1 MGKGSDTGNAGPG
14 NHPDRRAF
22 PEQRLQA
29 ETGIPIPAVG
39 IQDPERCSAT
49 RRTGPAAG
57 NDDLDGLPD
66 DIPSQTDPRAAG
78 ELQAN
83 ARPLPDRGGNRAGE
97 PRWFKDKQGDPG
109 PPGQRGESAEPIG
122 KARSTL
128 RPSGQIHDQQVN
140 GPSGQERP
148 GDGKALIRAGRRD
161 HHEPLG
167 LDATGNGLHRIEGI
181 REIQPGHD
189 RPTGLRFS
197 RKPERDG
204 GPSARQITSK
214 CHAHPARQAAGPE
227 DRVQG

>member
-1 MGKGSDTGNAGPG
+1 MGKGSDTRSAGPG
-14 NHPDRRAF
+14 NHPDRQAF

-39 IQDPERCSAT
+39 IQDPERRSAT
-49 RRTGPAAG
+49 RRTGSTAG
-57 NDDLDGLPD
+57 NDDLGGLPD
-66 DIPSQTDPRAAG
+66 DIPSEANPRAAG

-83 ARPLPDRGGNRAGE
+83 ARPLPDRRGNRADE
-97 PRWFKDKQGDPG
+97 PGWFEDEQGDPG

-128 RPSGQIHDQQVN
+128 RPGRKIHDQQVH

-148 GDGKALIRAGRRD
+148 GDGKAFVRAGWRD

-167 LDATGNGLHRIEGI
+167 LDTASDGLHRIEGI

-189 RPTGLRFS
+189 RPTGLRFGG
-197 RKPERDG
+197 KPERDG
-204 GPSARQITSK
+204 GPPARQITSK
-214 CHAHPARQAAGPE
+214 REAHPARQAAGPE
-227 DRVQG
+227 DRVEG